1 MGLQA
6 IPGLASTATPGTTG
20 AVAGPLVAVGFVTP
34 VNRATG
40 TTPASTALTGPR
52 GENGPAPLL
61 SQRGVSAVARQPLAN
76 STVNSF
82 VPVHVG
88 SHGNFSALELRSP
101 FVLPSQ
107 QQGLPSSSSSLCS
120 PAVCPLRP
128 VSQLT
133 PINVDRFQHELCHHP
148 NPDKVAY
155 VVQGLRDGFHLG
167 FNYSTSLKS
176 ATGNMASALLNPQ
189 VIDNYLQSEV
199 QSGRVAGPFS
209 QPPLPV
215 LHVSRFGVIPKRH
228 QPGKWRLILDLSSP
242 AGHSVNDGIAGEDYS
257 LQYMKVDDIIAGI
270 MRLGRGSLMAKFDV
284 QNAYRIV
291 PVHTEDRQL
300 LGMKWRGA
308 FYVDMVLPFGI
319 RSAP

>member
-1 MGLQA
+1 M
-6 IPGLASTATPGTTG
+6 
-20 AVAGPLVAVGFVTP
+20 
-34 VNRATG
+34 
-40 TTPASTALTGPR
+40 
-52 GENGPAPLL
+52 
-61 SQRGVSAVARQPLAN
+61 
-76 STVNSF
+76 
-82 VPVHVG
+82 
-88 SHGNFSALELRSP
+88 
-101 FVLPSQ
+101 
-107 QQGLPSSSSSLCS
+107 
-120 PAVCPLRP
+120 
-128 VSQLT
+128 
-133 PINVDRFQHELCHHP
+133 DRFQHELCHHP

-242 AGHSVNDGIAGEDYS
+242 AGHNVNDEIVGEDCS